1 MAVDRWVL
9 LGRLKRAVNKIK
21 IVLNLNVNRWKL
33 ASMISNKR
41 FSFNDRPGLRV
52 CIPDSGSISSR
63 GIQRTISYPSD
74 DDVDKRADAFIAN
87 FYKQLQIERQI
98 SLELRYCRDDSF
110 ESVAS
115 PQSRM

>member
-1 MAVDRWVL
+1 MAVERWVL

-21 IVLNLNVNRWKL
+21 IILNLNVNRWKL
-33 ASMISNKR
+33 ASMISKKR
-41 FSFNDRPGLRV
+41 FSFSDRPGLRA
-52 CIPDSGSISSR
+52 CITDSDSISSR

-98 SLELRYCRDDSF
+98 SLELRYCRGNSF
-110 ESVAS
+110 ETVTS
-115 PQSRM
+115 PRA